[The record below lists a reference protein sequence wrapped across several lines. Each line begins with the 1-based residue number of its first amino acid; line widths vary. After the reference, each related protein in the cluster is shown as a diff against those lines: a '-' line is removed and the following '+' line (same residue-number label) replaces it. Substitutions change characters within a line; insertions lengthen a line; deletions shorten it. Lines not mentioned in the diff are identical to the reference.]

1 MSALRSRLHVDLAR
15 HAWRLGI
22 AIALAAAALVLC
34 DAATAAQPPVL
45 TPPEVR
51 SAPGQFIVVAVANPV
66 TGRPGAVGG
75 TAHGYGN
82 ATNYRVSASATTL
95 LREIARQ
102 YSLTP
107 VSEWPI
113 EQLQMHCVLF
123 RIPPGTTREAMI
135 EKLKADKRVLIAQ
148 ALNEFESA
156 STASPAV
163 PPVAIQAGAADDPY
177 ARLQSNVSALD
188 VVEAH
193 NFSRGAGIRVAI
205 IDTGVDTLHPDLV
218 GRTQLTRNYIDNDEA
233 SFRSDRHGTQVAGL
247 IAAASNNGIGIV
259 GVAPDVKL
267 MAYKA
272 CWQASATSAGRC
284 NSFTIAQALADALA
298 AKAQVIN
305 LSLVGPSDPLLE
317 ALIAKATDSG
327 VVVVGAVSDDPRFG
341 FPARLPHVLPVAE
354 AEKSLGSGGTGND
367 GILRAPARDIVTL
380 VPNGHYDFA
389 SGNSLATAQISGVVA
404 LLLARNQKLGVTRL
418 RDLLAQSTE
427 RHDTT
432 RGPFLSV
439 NACVALA
446 QVVRGARCAQ

>member
-1 MSALRSRLHVDLAR
+1 MSLSRSRFNIDLTR
-15 HAWRLGI
+15 HEWRLGI
-22 AIALAAAALVLC
+22 AAALAAAALVLC
-34 DAATAAQPPVL
+34 GAATAAPPPVL

-66 TGRPGAVGG
+66 SGRPGAVGG
-75 TAHGYGN
+75 TAHGYGSGS
-82 ATNYRVSASATTL
+82 NYRVSASATNT

-113 EQLQMHCVLF
+113 EQLKMHCVLF
-123 RIPPGTTREAMI
+123 RIPPGTTREAVV
-135 EKLKADKRVLIAQ
+135 EKLKADKRVLIVQ
-148 ALNEFESA
+148 PLNEFESA
-156 STASPAV
+156 AAAPSAATPV
-163 PPVAIQAGAADDPY
+163 PGTSGTDDPY

-188 VVEAH
+188 VVDAH

-205 IDTGVDTLHPDLV
+205 IDTGVDTHHPDLA
-218 GRTQLTRNYIDNDEA
+218 GRTFVTRNFIDNDDVA
-233 SFRSDRHGTQVAGL
+233 FRGDRHGTQVAGL
-247 IAAASNNGIGIV
+247 IAAASDNGIGIV

-267 MAYKA
+267 LAYKA
-272 CWQASATSAGRC
+272 CWQASANTAGRC

-317 ALIAKATDSG
+317 ALIARAIELG
-327 VVVVGAVSDDPRFG
+327 VVVVGAVSDDPRLG
-341 FPARLPHVLPVAE
+341 FPARLPGVLPVGEAE
-354 AEKSLGSGGTGND
+354 ASLSSTASPD
-367 GILRAPARDIVTL
+367 GILRAPGRDIVTL

-389 SGNSLATAQISGVVA
+389 SGNSLSTAQISGVVA
-404 LLLARNQKLGVTRL
+404 LLLARNQKLGAVRL
-418 RDLLAQSTE
+418 RDMLEQSTE

-439 NACVALA
+439 NACAALA
-446 QVVRGARCAQ
+446 MVVHGASCGQ